1 MLPGGGYALPGL
13 QAHTPQARASVAP
26 PGEISGT
33 VLLILPGSGCALPG
47 LQDPLTGSHPAGPAS
62 AAPPGDG
69 IRHGTLDFAGWRLR
83 LTRPTGS
90 SHRLTLRRPVQ
101 AQRRR
106 ARYQVRYPWYCRVA
120 AAPYPAYRLLS
131 QAHTPQAR
139 ASVAPPGDCIR
150 HGTLDF
156 AGWRLRLTRPTG
168 SSHRLTLRRP
178 VQAQRRRAR
187 YQVRYPW
194 YCRVAAAPYPAYRL
208 LSQAHTPQAR
218 QAQRGLAVSFA
229 GQLALVLLPQ
239 LFRPALQQ

>member
-62 AAPPGDG
+62 ARRRAMASGTVPLILPGGGCALPGLQAPLTGSHSVGPRKRSAAGRD

-90 SHRLTLRRPVQ
+90 SHRLTLRRPAQAQRRRAMALGTIAVILPGGGWRLTRPTGSFHWLTPRRPAQ

-106 ARYQVRYPWYCRVA
+106 ARFQARYP
-120 AAPYPAYRLLS
+120 
-131 QAHTPQAR
+131 
-139 ASVAPPGDCIR
+139 
-150 HGTLDF
+150 
-156 AGWRLRLTRPTG
+156 
-168 SSHRLTLRRP
+168 
-178 VQAQRRRAR
+178 
-187 YQVRYPW
+187 
-194 YCRVAAAPYPAYRL
+194 
-208 LSQAHTPQAR
+208 
-218 QAQRGLAVSFA
+218 
-229 GQLALVLLPQ
+229 
-239 LFRPALQQ
+239 